1 MAQAAWAE
9 FEQLLLKT
17 GGCDQME
24 SISLRCFK
32 ELTLWTFETGCW
44 MFETVDTLAVEI
56 VF

>member
-1 MAQAAWAE
+1 MAQAAWGE
-9 FEQLLLKT
+9 FEQLLLET